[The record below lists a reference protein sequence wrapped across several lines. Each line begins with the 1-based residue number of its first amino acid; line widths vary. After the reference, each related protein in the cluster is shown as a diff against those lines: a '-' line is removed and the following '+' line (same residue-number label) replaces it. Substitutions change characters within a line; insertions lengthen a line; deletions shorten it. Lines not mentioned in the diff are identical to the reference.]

1 MARARTE
8 RMLNL
13 LFVLLNSST
22 PLTREQIRER
32 VPGYGDS
39 NEAFERMFERDK
51 AALRELAIP
60 LETKPVDLF
69 HDDVLGYRIDR
80 SDWLMPEISLSAQ
93 ERTYLSLAASAWQS
107 AQLSSAAKQ
116 AVTSVDA
123 REQHD
128 SLNVPVS
135 LAKGRRHIAEIL
147 SAIANGKTVTFDYV
161 GLKNSEV
168 VRRTIDPWRALL
180 HSGHWYLIGFDQDKG
195 EVRSFRTDRIVGDLI
210 ETKHDILEPL
220 PKEFDFSTIISNWES
235 SESDATIATILVR
248 PGRAASLRVLAATTV
263 IGEDWDELTIP
274 YHHESQLVGLIASA
288 CDVARVK
295 SPESLH
301 ASVSRVVTTTLSV
314 HNFGK

>member
-107 AQLSSAAKQ
+107 AQLSNAAKQ

-123 REQHD
+123 REQSD

-135 LAKGRRHIAEIL
+135 LAKGRRHISEIL

-168 VRRTIDPWRALL
+168 ARRTIDPWRALL

-195 EVRSFRTDRIVGDLI
+195 EVRSFRTDRIVGDLV

-220 PKEFDFSTIISNWES
+220 PKDFEFSTIISNWES
-235 SESDATIATILVR
+235 SESDATLATILVR
-248 PGRAASLRVLAATTV
+248 PGRAASLRVLASTCV
-263 IGEDWDELTIP
+263 IGDEWDELTIP
-274 YHHESQLVGLIASA
+274 YHHESQLVGLIASS

-295 SPESLH
+295 SPASLH
-301 ASVSRVVTTTLSV
+301 SSVSRVVTTTLSV
-314 HNFGK
+314 HNNGK